1 MTNSTRVL
9 VKMFPPTT
17 PPNWTSLRQLQK
29 LPKVLQGNCKTKSLA
44 RNIVTTLKGSYVL
57 INKLVFAQTWISVKK
72 LVKLTDLLTQELLLS
87 SHGLR
92 MRSSKLIYNGK
103 SKKTILCTKIKTFFD
118 VSWVTVKKMPKLTDF
133 YSSFLLLALHNSR

>member
-1 MTNSTRVL
+1 
-9 VKMFPPTT
+9 MFPPTT

-57 INKLVFAQTWISVKK
+57 INKLVFVYAWISDKK
-72 LVKLTDLLTQELLLS
+72 LVKLTDLLTQELLLLI
-87 SHGLR
+87 HGLR

-103 SKKTILCTKIKTFFD
+103 SKKTILCTKIKTFFV

-133 YSSFLLLALHNSR
+133 YSSFLLL